1 MNEYCDID
9 YIKPDGAKTSV
20 RVYGYMED
28 NEFRANTVK
37 ALSLDNATS
46 RWVEG
51 DDISELLMVDI
62 YTDICEIA
70 EHEYADAK
78 KDTMIDRDIAL
89 SLEAK

>member
-1 MNEYCDID
+1 
-9 YIKPDGAKTSV
+9 
-20 RVYGYMED
+20 
-28 NEFRANTVK
+28 
-37 ALSLDNATS
+37 
-46 RWVEG
+46 
-51 DDISELLMVDI
+51 MVDI